1 MYHKNK
7 KCMTVVQ
14 ASTYPLT
21 KGAEALIDTVPLLRF
36 FLVERSRTPSRDI
49 NTAKVSKAGIIHML
63 NNI

>member
-1 MYHKNK
+1 MIE
-7 KCMTVVQ
+7 VR

-49 NTAKVSKAGIIHML
+49 NAAKVNKASIIHLL